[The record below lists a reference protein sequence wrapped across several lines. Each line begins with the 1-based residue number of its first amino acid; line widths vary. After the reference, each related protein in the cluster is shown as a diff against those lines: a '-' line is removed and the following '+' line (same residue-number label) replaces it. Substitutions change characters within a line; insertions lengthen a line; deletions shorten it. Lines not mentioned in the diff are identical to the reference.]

1 MKKNVPNILPV
12 SIKYDIEVFMNLHV
26 ITVQR
31 DINNGYFV
39 SNEDLE
45 LVSAIGQIYN
55 WYDRVDMKF
64 HNFSTSSEICRKK
77 VRFHKL
83 NLLRA
88 INQLLVPEEILELKE
103 IEMSMK
109 IKRKEIIDYE
119 ISRTNQT
126 KQEKAFASKFL
137 NNLLNNISE
146 FPEEITLLQ
155 TYLPITLS
163 FDRLVHICIKHFEET
178 KFGNGLQNK
187 RTYFN
192 YAIKDLMALLKMIL
206 KSIEVFLVSHF
217 REVYLIK
224 KRIIEGKERGY
235 RNDSISF
242 NGDIFSLAISSN
254 GNIEK
259 FHQI

>member
-1 MKKNVPNILPV
+1 MKKNIPNILPL
-12 SIKYDIEVFMNLHV
+12 SINYDIEGFMNLHV

-55 WYDRVDMKF
+55 WYDKVDLVL
-64 HNFSTSSEICRKK
+64 HNFSINSEICPKK

-88 INQLLVPEEILELKE
+88 INQIMVPKEILELKK

-109 IKRKEIIDYE
+109 IKRKEIINYE

-146 FPEEITLLQ
+146 FPEEITLMR
-155 TYLPITLS
+155 TYIPITLT
-163 FDRLVHICIKHFEET
+163 FNKLVHICIKHFEET
-178 KFGNGLQNK
+178 KFGNGNHRK

-192 YAIKDLMALLKMIL
+192 YYLKDLTLLLKTII
-206 KSIEVFLVSHF
+206 KSMEINIISHF

-224 KRIIEGKERGY
+224 NQIIEGKERSFT
-235 RNDSISF
+235 NNSISF
-242 NGDIFSLAISSN
+242 NGNIFQLVISTN
-254 GNIEK
+254 GNIDR